1 MRGRWFL
8 LGFLAGALLSFVV
21 YYSALHTARVQA
33 KSEAPPRAVVAPA
46 NTVINSAIA
55 SPISVPISSPIGGL
69 RRSELRDSFNETHF
83 GHRHEAVDIMEPRGT
98 PVLAVADGVIAKLF
112 QSKAG
117 GNTIYEFDAAGAYC
131 YYYAHLDHYAE
142 GLADGAR
149 VTRGQTIGY
158 VGSTGN
164 ASANAPHLHFG
175 VNVTGPEHKWSD
187 GTPIDPYPLLLEGV
201 K

>member
-1 MRGRWFL
+1 MRVRWFL

-21 YYSALHTARVQA
+21 YYSAQHTAHVQA
-33 KSEAPPRAVVAPA
+33 KTEATPRAAAEPASPMKSTAIAPP
-46 NTVINSAIA
+46 IA
-55 SPISVPISSPIGGL
+55 GL

-83 GHRHEAVDIMEPRGT
+83 GHRHEAIDIMEPRGT
-98 PVLAVADGVIAKLF
+98 PVLAVTDGVIAKLF

-117 GNTIYEFDAAGAYC
+117 GNTIYELDAAATYC

-142 GLADGAR
+142 GLADGAK

-158 VGSTGN
+158 VGFTGN
-164 ASANAPHLHFG
+164 ASPHAPHLHFG
-175 VNVTGPEHKWSD
+175 VNVEGPDHKWSN
-187 GTPIDPYPLLLEGV
+187 GTPIDPYPLLLEAV